1 MIMKLRDLVPLGV
14 LAAVSGLAA
23 LGLSA
28 CGAPAQSSA
37 APAAV
42 PAAVSPAQLAG
53 VTLRVGDQKGTGQQ
67 VLLKAAGLLDG
78 VPYHLAWSTFTS
90 GPPMLE
96 AANANAIDIGQVGNT
111 PPIFSAAANGNID
124 LVSALRSTVGDAVL
138 VPKGST
144 LTNLA
149 DLRGKTIAAAKGS
162 SANGTL
168 LNTLA
173 KAGLK
178 PSDVTISYLQPSDA
192 YAAFNQGSV
201 AAWAVWEPYVTE
213 AVSSLGARE
222 LVSGADAL
230 NGTGL
235 AAGTAL
241 SNGYSLQI
249 ANRTSLADAGKNA
262 AIADYVVRVG
272 KANLWAKS
280 HPDQWAGIYAQQ
292 TGIPVDV
299 ARIAVPRIALTPI
312 VIDDSVVASEQ
323 QLADAFASA
332 GQLPGKVDFGAYVDR
347 RYNPRIG
354 PLVAQGK

>member
-1 MIMKLRDLVPLGV
+1 MIMKPRDLVPLGV
-14 LAAVSGLAA
+14 VAAVVGLAA
-23 LGLSA
+23 LGLAA
-28 CGAPAQSSA
+28 CGAPAQPA

-42 PAAVSPAQLAG
+42 PAAVSPAQLAET
-53 VTLRVGDQKGTGQQ
+53 TLRVGDQKGTSQQ

-144 LTNLA
+144 LANLA
-149 DLRGKTIAAAKGS
+149 DLRGKTIAVAKGS

-178 PSDVTISYLQPSDA
+178 PSDVTISYLQPSDG

-201 AAWAVWEPYVTE
+201 AAWAVWEPYVSE
-213 AVSSLGARE
+213 AVASLGARE

-235 AAGTAL
+235 AGGTAL

-249 ANRTSLADAGKNA
+249 ANRSSLADAGKNA
-262 AIADYVVRVG
+262 AIADYVVRVA
-272 KANLWAKS
+272 KANLWAKN

-292 TGIPVDV
+292 TGIPVDI
-299 ARIAVPRIALTPI
+299 AKIAVPRIALTP
-312 VIDDSVVASEQ
+312 VAVDDAVVASEQ
-323 QLADAFASA
+323 RLADAFASA
-332 GQLPGKVDFGAYVDR
+332 GQLPGKVDFAAYVDR
-347 RYNPRIG
+347 RFNPQIA
-354 PLVAQGK
+354 PLVTQGK